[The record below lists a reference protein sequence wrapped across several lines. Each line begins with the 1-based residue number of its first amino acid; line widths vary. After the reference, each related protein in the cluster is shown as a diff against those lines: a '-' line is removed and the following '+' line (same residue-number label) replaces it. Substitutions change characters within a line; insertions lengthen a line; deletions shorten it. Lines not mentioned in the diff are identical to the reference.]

1 MYDSKEVGL
10 LQNIQSYLI
19 DIDSKLEEQ
28 KKTKF
33 DIDLIKVRV
42 MNKLLKELQSFNKIR
57 SESKVSNEK
66 QLKMMTKIKDE
77 VRDLGIVLGNKK

>member
-1 MYDSKEVGL
+1 MTEDDKK
-10 LQNIQSYLI
+10 LI
-19 DIDSKLEEQ
+19 EEQ

>member
-19 DIDSKLEEQ
+19 DIDSKFEEQ